1 MSGQEPIR
9 GIDASSSINARQAQI
24 QRAAA
29 TQKANMLQARQVLN
43 QGTMEA
49 NTENATFN
57 PLAIARN
64 FQPIERRINVKH
76 GDAKQ
81 EAQKE
86 DADPEI
92 QSIEGVTQSA
102 EDFQNRNPELEKR
115 ALLNLKAFIEV
126 DDSPEEILAKVL
138 KSYPDHFLA
147 DETLDF
153 LCNTSSNSTKLGMNL
168 RRARSLLN
176 EQWGREVRAGRNIN
190 VEAKEFARLGI
201 GSTGNLRDLYRD
213 ITGNPREPIT
223 LFEELTEMYS
233 FEKMQTVLKFIL
245 HSLGSDLRSKG
256 PSINPVELQRLF
268 TEARTMQAILS
279 VYRFF
284 FQRMKL
290 IQSHF
295 AREGLTVP
303 TRLNFD
309 LLSKLFVKLIGERYP
324 SPDKVLKMAALL
336 GVSEELVA
344 QIIIFT
350 QWRDAM
356 RGVSPRLFKSEKHR
370 QDLLATLM
378 ETISELDDLLEEE
391 DEEDD
396 DEKDEKP
403 PGWSGKDM
411 LI

>member
-1 MSGQEPIR
+1 MSGQEPVR
-9 GIDASSSINARQAQI
+9 GTDATSSASARQAQI
-24 QRAAA
+24 QRLAA
-29 TQKANMLQARQVLN
+29 TQRAEMLQARQILN
-43 QGTMEA
+43 QGTMEE

-57 PLAIARN
+57 PLAILRN
-64 FQPIERRINVKH
+64 AQPLERRINVKH

-81 EAQKE
+81 ETQKE
-86 DADPEI
+86 DGDPEI
-92 QSIEGVTQSA
+92 QSIDGVTQSA

-115 ALLNLKAFIEV
+115 ALLSLKTFIDI

-147 DETLDF
+147 DEALDF
-153 LCNTSSNSTKLGMNL
+153 LCETTLASTKVGMNL

-176 EQWGREVRAGRNIN
+176 ESWGREVRAGRNIDT
-190 VEAKEFARLGI
+190 EAKEFAKLGI

-213 ITGNPREPIT
+213 ITGNPREPVS
-223 LFEELTEMYS
+223 LFEELTEMYT
-233 FEKMQTVLKFIL
+233 FDKMRTVLKFIL
-245 HSLGSDLRSKG
+245 HSIGTDLRSKG
-256 PSINPVELQRLF
+256 PSISPVELQRLF

-284 FQRMKL
+284 FQRMRL
-290 IQSHF
+290 IQSQF
-295 AREGLTVP
+295 NREDLTVP
-303 TRLNFD
+303 SRLTFD
-309 LLSKLFVKLIGERYP
+309 LLSKLFVKMISERYP
-324 SPDKVLKMAALL
+324 SPDKVLKIAAML
-336 GVSEELVA
+336 GISEEIVA

-391 DEEDD
+391 EDEEEED
-396 DEKDEKP
+396 KKP
-403 PGWSGKDM
+403 PGWSGKDT
-411 LI
+411 LS